1 MEEKSSVW
9 PLRSCALGCHNV
21 VKYQLYSLIALEK
34 KKKTEKP
41 NLWFYSHSREEQ
53 WVLFPVVP
61 LLKWGGAWAV
71 FHSEVKRFA
80 PNSDL
85 SPEQNESVTISLS

>member
-34 KKKTEKP
+34 KKKQKSLIYGFILIPERNSGFFFQLSLFLSGEEPGLYFTVK
-41 NLWFYSHSREEQ
+41 SRD
-53 WVLFPVVP
+53 
-61 LLKWGGAWAV
+61 LL
-71 FHSEVKRFA
+71 
-80 PNSDL
+80 
-85 SPEQNESVTISLS
+85 QIQI